1 VFQKKKYEKKH
12 FMKNHCLKIRIN
24 LKNTDFGVKMAN
36 LNNCRKVG
44 KVYESG
50 RLNRIGML
58 PEHLK
63 TLTIL

>member
-1 VFQKKKYEKKH
+1 
-12 FMKNHCLKIRIN
+12 MKNHCVNIRIDLN
-24 LKNTDFGVKMAN
+24 NASFGVKMAN
-36 LNNCRKVG
+36 LNKYRNVG
-44 KVYESG
+44 KVYESE

>member
-1 VFQKKKYEKKH
+1 
-12 FMKNHCLKIRIN
+12 MKNHCLNIRIN
-24 LKNTDFGVKMAN
+24 LKNADFGVKMAN
-36 LNNCRKVG
+36 LNKYRKVG
-44 KVYESG
+44 KVYESE